1 MADRARASMCRL
13 INVRIRCFYLTVFE
27 PAYVDIDALQT
38 SCIEEGEEGLCNTLQ
53 YVLLEL
59 PPGLVDARGC
69 MCLSLF
75 VDIAWFVHP
84 CVRTEDIM

>member
-1 MADRARASMCRL
+1 M
-13 INVRIRCFYLTVFE
+13 
-27 PAYVDIDALQT
+27 

-84 CVRTEDIM
+84 YVRTEDIMKLVWTNRVLTYRSSVHTHRT

>member
-1 MADRARASMCRL
+1 M
-13 INVRIRCFYLTVFE
+13 FE
-27 PAYVDIDALQT
+27 PAYVAIDALQT

-53 YVLLEL
+53 HVLLEL

-75 VDIAWFVHP
+75 VDIAWFVYP
-84 CVRTEDIM
+84 CVRTEDIMFKPKWTNRVLTYRSSVHTYRT

>member
-1 MADRARASMCRL
+1 M
-13 INVRIRCFYLTVFE
+13 FE
-27 PAYVDIDALQT
+27 PAYVAIDALQT

-75 VDIAWFVHP
+75 VDITWFVHP
-84 CVRTEDIM
+84 CVGTEDITKLVWTNRVLTYRSSVHTYRT